1 MALKDAPIVNML
13 SFDEKEAYNHDRPIS
28 SLIRTQLLHLHTA
41 ENLWLPP
48 EQRTNININD
58 LHTEKTA
65 SEYIQKVTRLLH
77 RHGARQQQQVPS
89 RAKSKKVAKPAK
101 PRNKAAVTNRSKAT
115 KAKTRSAKNRSAKNK
130 PAGKKRSSRR

>member
-1 MALKDAPIVNML
+1 MALKDAPIVKML

-48 EQRTNININD
+48 EDRTNININD
-58 LHTEKTA
+58 LHTEKQA

-77 RHGARQQQQVPS
+77 RHGRRQQKATS
-89 RAKSKKVAKPAK
+89 ETKARRAK
-101 PRNKAAVTNRSKAT
+101 PRKKAT
-115 KAKTRSAKNRSAKNK
+115 RAPRKKTS
-130 PAGKKRSSRR
+130 KKRSSAKKRGSRR